1 MSINKK
7 LGMFAICL
15 SLGGLQACLS
25 DSDEDSSNT
34 NLSSGAIVSSSSIM
48 VADTNTI
55 HLTTTEQ
62 QVKRSERVTLQLEY
76 DAACVAGTL
85 VITGGE
91 YKSSCTIYT
100 TYGFSTDYNPRS
112 YTGFQSS
119 ISYRGYCYFYCE

>member
-1 MSINKK
+1 MSINKT

-25 DSDEDSSNT
+25 DSNDDSSNM
-34 NLSSGAIVSSSSIM
+34 NLSSGTINSSSS
-48 VADTNTI
+48 ADTNTI

-62 QVKRSERVTLQLEY
+62 QVKRSERVSLNLEY

-100 TYGFSTDYNPRS
+100 TYGSSTDYQSRS
-112 YTGFQSS
+112 YSGFQRS